1 MHTDTMMLSVG
12 QKAIRL
18 TSGYYDSERVHKTV
32 ERTNLPLAVRPHFG
46 NKKFSVRK
54 RVFLKVDGLSVECE
68 NREELNLACKLVA
81 LDHNRWQTNDEENLN
96 QVMAETEAMETEAKE
111 RMEAPLDEADLLPAE
126 LVTEEEDV
134 SIDEWSQMGYKW
146 FEKEEVVYL

>member
-96 QVMAETEAMETEAKE
+96 QVMETEAMETEAKE